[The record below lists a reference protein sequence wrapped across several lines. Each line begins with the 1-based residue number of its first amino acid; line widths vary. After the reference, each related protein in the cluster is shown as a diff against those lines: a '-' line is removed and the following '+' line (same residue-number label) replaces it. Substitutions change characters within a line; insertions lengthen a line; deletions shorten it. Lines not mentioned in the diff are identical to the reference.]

1 MEYQVSDSSGTGD
14 DVPPSHQNIV
24 SGGGY
29 VSGNGRSVVGLAPYF
44 RMQYEMEAQ
53 IHQLEQEAYCAVLR
67 AFRAQFDAIT
77 WEKEGLITELRKE
90 LRVSD
95 DEHRELLSKVN
106 AVNLQSYV
114 AFAGRGQGST
124 KGLFRKEYMPSQ
136 NSVPKRASED
146 IELLDTQTLVKEVE
160 KVFDASHLDPLE
172 LEKAKKKLKEHELAL
187 IDTLARLADASD
199 GERDGEQP
207 SLHAQ

>member
-1 MEYQVSDSSGTGD
+1 
-14 DVPPSHQNIV
+14 
-24 SGGGY
+24 
-29 VSGNGRSVVGLAPYF
+29 
-44 RMQYEMEAQ
+44 MEAQ

-114 AFAGRGQGST
+114 ALSHQRTYDGMVRFQAYLIEAMELRSNPVMML
-124 KGLFRKEYMPSQ
+124 LFP
-136 NSVPKRASED
+136 V
-146 IELLDTQTLVKEVE
+146 
-160 KVFDASHLDPLE
+160 LE
-172 LEKAKKKLKEHELAL
+172 EGKDLQREHELAL

-199 GERDGEQP
+199 GESGNCPFAVPLIVWSLVVRVEMGNPIGCPNMSTFCNMENSHPCMHKKMTDDEDGDKSWNGAIRDRVPTLNLSDEV
-207 SLHAQ
+207 